1 MTTATDLETPA
12 KNEELLIA
20 AKHYMS
26 TASTDIGTNEKEVMP
41 TKQVGINLV
50 CTQYK
55 NTSVKKK
62 QAVNV
67 SVELYNNNNSGK
79 NKNTSVEKN
88 R

>member
-26 TASTDIGTNEKEVMP
+26 TASTDIGTNEKEAIH

-50 CTQYK
+50 CT
-55 NTSVKKK
+55 
-62 QAVNV
+62 
-67 SVELYNNNNSGK
+67 
-79 NKNTSVEKN
+79 
-88 R
+88 